1 MNSVKTKHSTSS
13 PVNKEIKKQKE
24 GNTYMCPICMDVIKE
39 ADNTNDGHGAIFVK
53 VLVTHGYTISVQA
66 NLNLILT
73 CYITL
78 RYLLLLSLL
87 PSKIQ
92 ISVIRL

>member
-1 MNSVKTKHSTSS
+1 
-13 PVNKEIKKQKE
+13 
-24 GNTYMCPICMDVIKE
+24 MDVIKE
-39 ADNTNDGHGAIFVK
+39 VDNTNDGYDAIFVK
-53 VLVTHGYTISVQA
+53 VLVTHGYTVSVQA

-78 RYLLLLSLL
+78 RYLLLPSLL